1 MQLHATIEDSTHLRL
16 IRPLDMA
23 VGSLVVLEIVDTT
36 EDEIFLESSAVILD
50 SAYGADEPDYSESG
64 TPIEN

>member
-1 MQLHATIEDSTHLRL
+1 
-16 IRPLDMA
+16 MA